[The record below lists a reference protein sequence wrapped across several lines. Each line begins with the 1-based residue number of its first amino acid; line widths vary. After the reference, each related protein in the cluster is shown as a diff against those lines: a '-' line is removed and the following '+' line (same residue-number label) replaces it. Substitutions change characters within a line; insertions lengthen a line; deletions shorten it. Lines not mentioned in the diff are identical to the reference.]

1 MNPFEN
7 QLDETKEQLTNL
19 VYWFPILKKIR
30 MRVPRTSIIYAGDID
45 LEKLLDNKKPKKLDL
60 FLNRIDLTLKEYNL
74 PIFLRTGM
82 LSNKHSW
89 KNSCFLKDRKNLVN
103 HIADLVETSH
113 IANIAGL
120 PFDYS
125 FWVIREMLETEPI
138 FTFFSGEMP
147 ITKEFRF
154 FINNGEIQC
163 YHPYWPA
170 EAFNNKLTKEQKQEL
185 KKIQKLNE
193 DEEKELIAMTKYIA
207 KFFKGYWSIDFLK
220 TKNGDWYCI
229 DMATGKR
236 SYHWPTC
243 KFKK

>member
-7 QLDETKEQLTNL
+7 QLDETQEQLTNL
-19 VYWFPILKKIR
+19 VYWFPILKRIR

-45 LEKLLDNKKPKKLDL
+45 LEKFLDNKKPKKLDL

-103 HIADLVETSH
+103 HIANLVETSFM
-113 IANIAGL
+113 ANIAGP

-125 FWVIREMLETEPI
+125 FWVIREMLKTEPI